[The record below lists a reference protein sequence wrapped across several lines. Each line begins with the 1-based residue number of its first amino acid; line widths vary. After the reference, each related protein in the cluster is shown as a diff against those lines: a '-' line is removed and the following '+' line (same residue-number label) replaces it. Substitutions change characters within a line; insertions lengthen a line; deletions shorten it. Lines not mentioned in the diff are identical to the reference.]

1 MSDAEDV
8 ERGRL
13 AESVLNNRVYVE
25 SYDLIEKELIRIWQ
39 ESRNKDE
46 REELHQL
53 QRMLS
58 KAKNLL
64 EGTMRSGKIAA
75 AELERKRSL
84 PERLGI
90 RRGQS

>member
-13 AESVLNNRVYVE
+13 ADSVLNNRVYAE
-25 SYDLIEKELIRIWQ
+25 SYDLIERELIRIWQ

-58 KAKNLL
+58 KVRTLL
-64 EGTMRSGKIAA
+64 ESTMRSGKIAA